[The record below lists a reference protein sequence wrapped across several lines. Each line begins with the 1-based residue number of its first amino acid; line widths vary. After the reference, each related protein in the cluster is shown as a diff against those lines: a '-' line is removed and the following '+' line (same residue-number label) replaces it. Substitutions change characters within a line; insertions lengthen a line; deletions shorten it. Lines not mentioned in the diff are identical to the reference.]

1 MTTLAD
7 RTIDALRASHDEL
20 AVLVPDLSDAQLR
33 SPSGAAEWSVAQV
46 LSHLGSGAEIGLA
59 VLTAALDGDPL
70 PGQEFNEGV
79 WQRWNTLDP
88 RAQANGFVEH
98 SDRLVAAYESLP
110 SEQREN
116 VRVDLG
122 FLPDPLP
129 LAAVA
134 GMRLNEMALHS
145 WDARVALDPQAAL
158 RADVAEVVIEQLVGY
173 LGFMTGFIGKAD
185 ALAEPAVVAVEGSKV
200 GIVVADKVAL
210 TDTVTQPTATFV
222 GPLEAVIRLL
232 AGRLDAAHTP
242 AGVDVTGELTLDDLR
257 KVFPGY

>member
-7 RTIDALRASHDEL
+7 RTIAALRTNHDEL
-20 AVLVPDLSDAQLR
+20 AVLVPALSDAQLR
-33 SPSGAAEWSVAQV
+33 GASGAAEWSVAQV

-59 VLTAALDGDPL
+59 VLTATLDGDPL

-79 WQRWNTLDP
+79 WQRWNALHP
-88 RAQANGFVEH
+88 RAQADGFVEH
-98 SDRLVAAYESLP
+98 SDRLVAAYESL
-110 SEQREN
+110 SAEQRAD

-122 FLPDPLP
+122 FLPEPLP

-134 GMRLNEMALHS
+134 GMRLNELALHS

-158 RADVAEVVIEQLVGY
+158 LGDTAEVLTEQLVGH
-173 LGFMTGFIGKAD
+173 LGFMIGFVGRAD
-185 ALAEPAVVAVEGSKV
+185 AVAEPAVVAVEGSTL
-200 GIVVADKVAL
+200 GIVIADKVAL
-210 TDTVTQPTATFV
+210 TDAVTDPTATFA
-222 GPLEAVIRLL
+222 GPREAVIRLL

-242 AGVDVTGELTLDDLR
+242 AGVDVTGALTLDDLR

>member
-7 RTIDALRASHDEL
+7 RTIAALRDNHDEL
-20 AVLVPDLSDAQLR
+20 AALVPDLSDAQLGTA
-33 SPSGAAEWSVAQV
+33 SGAAEWSVAQV

-59 VLTAALDGDPL
+59 GLVATLDGEPL

-79 WQRWNTLDP
+79 WNRWNALEP
-88 RAQANGFVEH
+88 RAQAKGFVEH
-98 SDRLVAAYESLP
+98 SDRLVAAFESLS

-129 LAAVA
+129 LAGLA
-134 GMRLNEMALHS
+134 GMRLNELALHS
-145 WDARVALDPQAAL
+145 WDARVALDPRAAL
-158 RADVAEVVIEQLVGY
+158 LADTAEVLIAQLGGD
-173 LGFMTGFIGKAD
+173 LGFMIGFVGKAD
-185 ALAEPAVVAVEGSKV
+185 AVAEPAVVEIQGTKV
-200 GIVVADKVAL
+200 GIVIAEKVAL
-210 TDTVTQPTATFV
+210 TDTVTDPTATFA

-242 AGVDVTGELTLDDLR
+242 AGVDVTGALTLDDLR
-257 KVFPGY
+257 RVFPGY

>member
-7 RTIDALRASHDEL
+7 RTIAALRANHDEL

-46 LSHLGSGAEIGLA
+46 LSHVGSGAEIGLA
-59 VLTAALDGDPL
+59 GLAAALDGDPL

-79 WQRWNTLDP
+79 WQRWNALDP

-110 SEQREN
+110 SVQREHL
-116 VRVDLG
+116 RVDLG

-134 GMRLNEMALHS
+134 GMRLNELALHS
-145 WDARVALDPQAAL
+145 WDARVALDPHAVL
-158 RADVAEVVIEQLVGY
+158 LGDTAEVLIEQLVGH
-173 LGFMTGFIGKAD
+173 LGFMIGFVGKAD
-185 ALAEPAVVAVEGSKV
+185 ALAEPAVVEVEGSKA
-200 GIVVADKVAL
+200 GIVIAGKVAL
-210 TDTVTQPTATFV
+210 TETVTDPTATFT
-222 GPLEAVIRLL
+222 GPLESVVRLL

-242 AGVDVTGELTLDDLR
+242 AGVAVTGDLTLDDLR
-257 KVFPGY
+257 RVFPGY

>member
-7 RTIDALRASHDEL
+7 RTIAALRANHDEL

-33 SPSGAAEWSVAQV
+33 SPSGAAEWSVAQA
-46 LSHLGSGAEIGLA
+46 LSHLGSGSEIGLA
-59 VLTAALDGDPL
+59 VLTAALDGEPL

-79 WQRWNTLDP
+79 WQRWNALAP
-88 RAQANGFVEH
+88 RAQAKGFVEH

-110 SEQREN
+110 DEQRQN
-116 VRVDLG
+116 ARVDLG

-134 GMRLNEMALHS
+134 GMRLNELALHS
-145 WDARVALDPQAAL
+145 WDARVALDPHAAL
-158 RADVAEVVIEQLVGY
+158 LGDTAEVLVEQLLAH

-185 ALAEPAVVAVEGSKV
+185 AVAGPAVVEVEGSKV
-200 GIVVADKVAL
+200 GIVIAEKVAL
-210 TDTVTQPTATFV
+210 THTVTHPTATFV

-242 AGVDVTGELTLDDLR
+242 AGVDVTGDLTLDDLR